1 MEPRY
6 IFISGVAILL
16 MTMFYLE
23 KQLKKEEIFYLF
35 SIIGIALG
43 LVSVYTVAKDIPSFQ
58 YFIAGAV
65 ICTLMAI
72 LYYEKEEEG

>member
-6 IFISGVAILL
+6 IFISGIAILL

-35 SIIGIALG
+35 SAIGIAFG
-43 LVSVYTVAKDIPSFQ
+43 LISVYTVAKNILSFQ

-65 ICTLMAI
+65 ICTLIAV
-72 LYYEKEEEG
+72 LYYENEIQ